1 MQKFVNEFQ
10 VLIWIANPSKHTV
23 MEKVEILR
31 FDFCLW
37 NGRPFIILVQEI
49 ETSPTLIHILMVD
62 FDAVVSQVA
71 WNYIDIVE

>member
-49 ETSPTLIHILMVD
+49 ETLRTRIHIRRCGFSGCL
-62 FDAVVSQVA
+62 
-71 WNYIDIVE
+71 